1 MVTAKC
7 IRCGG
12 TAIGSTFT
20 EASAKINH
28 AVGLSR
34 GIKCGDNWNKVQ
46 EIKDDTTTTPTTVTE
61 PAAPKQTVDDKSK
74 GDDDYSKVEGKTG
87 EKIVLDESQSSTKQ
101 KSKSKK

>member
-46 EIKDDTTTTPTTVTE
+46 EIKDDTTTTVST
-61 PAAPKQTVDDKSK
+61 PKVEKPKESVEE
-74 GDDDYSKVEGKTG
+74 YSKVEGKTG
-87 EKIVLDESQSSTKQ
+87 EKIVLDEFQSSTKQ